1 MLVDSK
7 SYYSISTTLG
17 VFGRFREHSDFRICF
32 PILRSCAVHTS
43 SSLIHI
49 QKTGGGSY
57 NIIFYLS
64 I

>member
-7 SYYSISTTLG
+7 SYYSISTTRSIWALSRALG
-17 VFGRFREHSDFRICF
+17 FSHLLPYFTVLC
-32 PILRSCAVHTS
+32 CAYQ
-43 SSLIHI
+43 LIAHPHPED
-49 QKTGGGSY
+49 GGSY